1 MHFLILILIAAAI
14 FGVVLLVRPW
24 YLPLPLSKRYHA
36 LPPVDPEKLRL
47 AIEAIKRTYGGNR
60 DKICSALGIQFRD
73 FKKRS
78 WSNPDGYGCVCE
90 ATPQM
95 GDIVTLVIV
104 VVTSQ
109 NTPSIARDQLL
120 LAGFSTMQNS
130 AIEKLTKMRIAM
142 QKEHEE

>member
-1 MHFLILILIAAAI
+1 
-14 FGVVLLVRPW
+14 
-24 YLPLPLSKRYHA
+24 
-36 LPPVDPEKLRL
+36 
-47 AIEAIKRTYGGNR
+47 
-60 DKICSALGIQFRD
+60 
-73 FKKRS
+73 
-78 WSNPDGYGCVCE
+78 
-90 ATPQM
+90 
-95 GDIVTLVIV
+95 VTLVIV